1 MGAGAAWP
9 RSGRCRPIAVGH
21 GCVVQ
26 GYWAGVQPSGKVNV
40 DGVGVL
46 VRPAT
51 VDHHP
56 SSQAASSVR
65 REACG
70 LVFLGCRSW
79 RIVAPSP
86 PTRPQA
92 AGVGLATR
100 SRPACLAGS
109 SSRRAGLPLTDGD
122 FASAPALSSRFLRS
136 SPTIEPHFH
145 GGSLS
150 LAQADTTGLFLPYFV
165 YRARSATFDAH
176 RNTQVPFQRRDQR
189 ASLHLRDGW
198 PHPFEQFSK
207 PFSMAQIA

>member
-1 MGAGAAWP
+1 MNSERRGAWLGHTIAADVPDVTMATWP

-40 DGVGVL
+40 DGVGVP

-92 AGVGLATR
+92 RMLRPRRGDAGTGRR
-100 SRPACLAGS
+100 SCLAAIRQGMHHRRPGGPRQS
-109 SSRRAGLPLTDGD
+109 VLGCPHDRCRRARRAFVREQLLDGD
-122 FASAPALSSRFLRS
+122 HQLS
-136 SPTIEPHFH
+136 
-145 GGSLS
+145 
-150 LAQADTTGLFLPYFV
+150 
-165 YRARSATFDAH
+165 
-176 RNTQVPFQRRDQR
+176 N
-189 ASLHLRDGW
+189 LRDW
-198 PHPFEQFSK
+198 TEFERRRN
-207 PFSMAQIA
+207 ILE